1 MALEAL
7 KRNGHNLQLGGYET
21 DGPTASRALRQ
32 ATLDGT
38 LSFIPFNCAKTDSM
52 RARHGVHFF
61 IDDYLFERVWKDPAR
76 YAQMLMD
83 FRAVMTPDFS
93 LFTDYPVAVQ
103 LYNHWRKHLLGAYW
117 QRMGMT
123 VIPSICWSDE
133 SSFDWCFD
141 GEPAG
146 RHGGGVFRGHT
157 EESKRQ
163 TAVSAG
169 LQRDAPAAEAGR
181 KSSSSATCRRTARG
195 IWSIIPLITPRLL
208 MRAKRGKLWAD
219 EAEAAIAE
227 QVAA

>member
-21 DGPTASRALRQ
+21 DGPYGIPRLAP
-32 ATLDGT
+32 ATFDGT

-61 IDDYLFERVWKDPAR
+61 IDDYLFERVWKDPVR

-133 SSFDWCFD
+133 SSFAWCFD
-141 GEPAG
+141 GEPV
-146 RHGGGVFRGHT
+146 GGTV
-157 EESKRQ
+157 
-163 TAVSAG
+163 AVSSVGA
-169 LQRDAPAAEAGR
+169 QKSPAAR
-181 KSSSSATCRRTARG
+181 KLFLCGYREMMRRLKPEKILFFGDVPDGCEGNLEHHPAYYAALAHARK
-195 IWSIIPLITPRLL
+195 
-208 MRAKRGKLWAD
+208 KR
-219 EAEAAIAE
+219 
-227 QVAA
+227 